1 MDINRYYEE
10 QGSGSPIVF
19 IHGSYATTSTWKKM
33 VDSLA
38 ENHHCICIKLPGHG
52 GMPDPTDFAEPL
64 METELAII
72 EQLVRKLTTEPIHL
86 VAHSF
91 GGVIALAQLLK
102 GSLEIAEITLF
113 EPVAVWL
120 LDRVKDD
127 EMLARVDTFLHKYR
141 QDAANNVPHVGG
153 QVIDFW
159 GGAGA
164 YDPLPDFIKE
174 SMAPL
179 VSNNIRHWDLNA
191 KSTASLEDLNR
202 CKVPMRVV
210 YGSESNPVA
219 KAICQHLAQQ
229 VPKCT
234 TYTVDGASHFLVTT
248 HPRECVAAMTA

>member
-1 MDINRYYEE
+1 MDIDRHYEE

-33 VDSLA
+33 VDWLS
-38 ENHHCICIKLPGHG
+38 ETHHCICIKLPGHG
-52 GMPDPTDFAEPL
+52 GMPDPTDFADPL

-72 EQLVRKLTTEPIHL
+72 EQVVRKLTTEPIHL

-102 GSLEIAEITLF
+102 ASLEIAEISLF

-120 LDRVKDD
+120 LDRVKDE
-127 EMLARVDTFLHKYR
+127 EMMGRVDTFLNKYR
-141 QDAANNVPHVGG
+141 QDAANNTPHVGG

-179 VSNNIRHWDLNA
+179 VPNNIRHWDLDA

-202 CKVPMRVV
+202 CEVRMRVIS
-210 YGSESNPVA
+210 GSESNPVA
-219 KAICQHLAQQ
+219 KAICAHLLQQ
-229 VPKCT
+229 VPGCT
-234 TYTVDGASHFLVTT
+234 THTIDGASHFLVTT
-248 HPRECVAAMTA
+248 HPLQCVAAMSA

>member
-1 MDINRYYEE
+1 MDIDRYYEE

-38 ENHHCICIKLPGHG
+38 EKHHCICIKLPGHG

-72 EQLVRKLTTEPIHL
+72 EQVVSKLTTEPIHL
-86 VAHSF
+86 VGHSF

-127 EMLARVDTFLHKYR
+127 EMLARVDTFLNKYR
-141 QDAANNVPHVGG
+141 QDAANNMTHVGG

-159 GGAGA
+159 GGTGA

-179 VSNNIRHWDLNA
+179 VPNNIRHWDLDA
-191 KSTASLEDLNR
+191 KSTATLEDLNR
-202 CKVPMRVV
+202 CAVSMRVV
-210 YGSESNPVA
+210 CGSESNPVA
-219 KAICQHLAQQ
+219 KAICEHITQQ
-229 VPKCT
+229 VPNCT
-234 TYTVDGASHFLVTT
+234 ARMVDGASHFLVTT
-248 HPRECVAAMTA
+248 HPRECLAAMTS